1 MGLFDK
7 FKGIKAENFRDSYQE
22 PITEGQKAVGSFEAK
37 LAHDAGKNTDHGR
50 ALKKLSGAIENAEK
64 ELAEAKASKADNAA
78 ELVSKA
84 ETSLADAQAAQ
95 RGFLT
100 GERKVE
106 LTPKAAKPKRKP
118 AAEAAKPEQKPA
130 VEVAKKE
137 VSVSDGLKKSFAE
150 AETAAAKVT
159 DPASSYFGIVRTQ
172 KDGWTKAVKANGE
185 KMKFWSSDIEGF
197 AARGK
202 AFAHGSAVVG
212 SVIGMGDAILRSKN
226 SEGEDRSA
234 MMRMA
239 EFVVA
244 GGVGA
249 AMLVGGRAVAR

>member
-1 MGLFDK
+1 MELFPK
-7 FKGIKAENFRDSYQE
+7 FDVNSLKPAYAERA
-22 PITEGQKAVGSFEAK
+22 KEAHVATGK
-37 LAHDAGKNTDHGR
+37 FLAAEKVATGDVKEAAR
-50 ALKKLSGAIENAEK
+50 ALY
-64 ELAEAKASKADNAA
+64 D
-78 ELVSKA
+78 
-84 ETSLADAQAAQ
+84 
-95 RGFLT
+95 
-100 GERKVE
+100 
-106 LTPKAAKPKRKP
+106 
-118 AAEAAKPEQKPA
+118 
-130 VEVAKKE
+130 VAKEKHTALQALAKDATDE
-137 VSVSDGLKKSFAE
+137 QRRE
-150 AETAAAKVT
+150 ATAAAEEAKEALTGFLRGDKAHKVGDT
-159 DPASSYFGIVRTQ
+159 TVQLSDTVGKELRDAFVAAEKAHADVRKPMSSYFGIVRTQ
-172 KDGWTKAVKANGE
+172 KDGWSKAVKANGE

-249 AMLVGGRAVAR
+249 ALLVGGRAVAR